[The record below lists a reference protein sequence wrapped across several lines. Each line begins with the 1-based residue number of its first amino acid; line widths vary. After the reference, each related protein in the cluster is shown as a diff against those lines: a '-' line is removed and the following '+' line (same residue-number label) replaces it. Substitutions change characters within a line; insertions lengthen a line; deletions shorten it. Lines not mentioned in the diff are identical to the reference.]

1 MISKRITMPAL
12 AFATAAS
19 VLLGAVPAFAV
30 TVPAVTTATAVSAN
44 ANVNATAAGTSVKA
58 SGSIAAQIKANAGAK
73 LIDVKARGDSDIA
86 ARIDSLNKLND
97 RVQAMKDDSAGAK
110 AAIAAAVQTNISGL
124 STLKTKID
132 SDTDVKAARADDQS
146 IFNDYRI
153 YALVIPQ
160 GWLMASSDRV
170 NTINGLMMDMG
181 VKLQA
186 RISADQA
193 AGKDVTAL
201 TAALND
207 MNAKIADSQKQV
219 AAAQARVS
227 VLTPDQGD
235 ATKSAANK
243 AALIAARADVKV
255 AMQDLSAARADI
267 AKVMKGLKSMDASM
281 TATTTTRVTH

>member
-19 VLLGAVPAFAV
+19 ALLGAIPVSAV
-30 TVPAVTTATAVSAN
+30 TVPAVTTAATVNADAN
-44 ANVNATAAGTSVKA
+44 MSATAAGTSVKA
-58 SGSIAAQIKANAGAK
+58 SGSVAAQIKANAGAK
-73 LIDVKARGDSDIA
+73 LVDVKARGDSDIA

-132 SDTDVKAARADDQS
+132 ADTDVTAARTDDQS

-160 GWLMASSDRV
+160 GWLLASGDRV
-170 NTINGLMMDMG
+170 STINGLMMDIG

-201 TAALND
+201 IATQSD

-219 AAAQARVS
+219 AAAQARIS

-235 ATKSAANK
+235 TTKAAANK
-243 AALIAARADVKV
+243 AALVAARADIKV
-255 AMQDLSAARADI
+255 ATQDLSSARADI

-281 TATTTTRVTH
+281 SATTTTTVTH